1 MKKKDIGNKIIKE
14 ESDLFLKLSESKNDS
29 DDQDL
34 EI

>member
-14 ESDLFLKLSESKNDS
+14 ESDLFLKSSESKNDS